1 VLYIS
6 SREIESKKFGSE
18 SVKSGYESKK
28 SGSGSEKSG
37 SESKKSG
44 YDFSQIAFVVLS
56 QSHPRH
62 AAIGAET
69 KKNLVKMKILF

>member
-1 VLYIS
+1 MIRYILISIFVLYIS
-6 SREIESKKFGSE
+6 SRQI
-18 SVKSGYESKK
+18 ESKK
-28 SGSGSEKSG
+28 SGHESEKSG
-37 SESKKSG
+37 SESNKSG

-69 KKNLVKMKILF
+69 KKNLVKMKIENSI